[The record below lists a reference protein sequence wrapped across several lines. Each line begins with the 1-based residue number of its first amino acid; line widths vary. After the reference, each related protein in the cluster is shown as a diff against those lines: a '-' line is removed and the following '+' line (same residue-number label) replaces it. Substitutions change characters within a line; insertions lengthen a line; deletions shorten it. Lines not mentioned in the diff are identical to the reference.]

1 MHSEPTPSVKVFYCY
16 AREDKLL
23 RDELEKYLGNLR
35 RQNHITSWS
44 DYEIN
49 GGKEWT
55 EEIDLKLNAADIIL
69 ILISPSFMHLE
80 YYYEAE
86 MKRAMQRL
94 NTKDSYV
101 IDIILHPINWEDALI
116 SKLQILPDG
125 EKPITIRLNRDE
137 AFYDIARG
145 IGKVINETLKEQWLK
160 ESRNFRITNKFEE
173 ALTAIEKAISLD
185 PKYIQ
190 AYVEKG
196 IIYRD
201 RPFELTD
208 ADISDFDFGSKRVSD
223 EVIALFEKAIQL
235 DPTYAQAYFEIAVT
249 YARNAYYTEALITIE
264 KVIQLDPT
272 YAQAYLE
279 KGIIYRKKPCKPFE
293 WTDDYIGDYDET
305 IALANFNEAIASF
318 EKVIQLDPTY
328 AQAYYEMA
336 TTYYNK
342 KEYQKALV
350 SIDKFIELG
359 PSNSTTYLRR
369 GLCLNKLERLVEAI
383 GAYEIAIQ
391 LDPDNADAYVA
402 IGDTFYALERLE
414 EALQNYKKFVQ
425 LNPYQNLVY
434 RKMGKIYET
443 FAKRAY
449 YDADNRGVSWLYDEF
464 Y

>member
-1 MHSEPTPSVKVFYCY
+1 MHSEPMPSVKVFYCY

-35 RQNHITSWS
+35 KQNHITSWS

-69 ILISPSFMHLE
+69 ILISPSFMHSE

-185 PKYIQ
+185 PKCIQ
-190 AYVEKG
+190 AYV
-196 IIYRD
+196 
-201 RPFELTD
+201 
-208 ADISDFDFGSKRVSD
+208 
-223 EVIALFEKAIQL
+223 
-235 DPTYAQAYFEIAVT
+235 
-249 YARNAYYTEALITIE
+249 
-264 KVIQLDPT
+264 
-272 YAQAYLE
+272 E

-318 EKVIQLDPTY
+318 EKVIQLDSTY

-434 RKMGKIYET
+434 RNMGKIYET